1 VWALITAHR
10 INLHGPENLKKN
22 LGHFFTFDETQTRVL
37 ERISNALEEEEPL
50 DQDLDILLD
59 AIYYPSKNMTLNS
72 IFNSPVIAFI
82 ALLCLKEDGSYT
94 NIHLIPPPISK
105 IQFLMR
111 LFALRTFNCWRAELG
126 PDGDQDAWFMWVQF
140 SAISIQDLH

>member
-1 VWALITAHR
+1 MATASYGLLQVKFVWALITAHR
-10 INLHGPENLKKN
+10 INLRGPKN
-22 LGHFFTFDETQTRVL
+22 LEKNLDQFFKFDETQTRVL
-37 ERISNALEEEEPL
+37 ERISNALEEEDPL

-59 AIYYPSKNMTLNS
+59 AIYFPSKNMTVDS

-111 LFALRTFNCWRAELG
+111 LFALRTFNSWRAEHG
-126 PDGDQDAWFMWVQF
+126 PDVDQDTW
-140 SAISIQDLH
+140 LT